1 MPQIPERSKHE
12 TTPGEALFLPQSN
25 EKRKFKLPI
34 ADTTGQVPAKT
45 SPKRPHTGLPVVSR
59 KPDALFVKATV
70 FGIDVECLVDTGST
84 ATILH
89 ADKRHPPSSTLRM
102 ADGNLVKPL
111 GTANFPLVIDNK
123 E

>member
-1 MPQIPERSKHE
+1 MEW
-12 TTPGEALFLPQSN
+12 
-25 EKRKFKLPI
+25 
-34 ADTTGQVPAKT
+34 
-45 SPKRPHTGLPVVSR
+45 
-59 KPDALFVKATV
+59 
-70 FGIDVECLVDTGST
+70 LVDTGST

>member
-1 MPQIPERSKHE
+1 M
-12 TTPGEALFLPQSN
+12 
-25 EKRKFKLPI
+25 
-34 ADTTGQVPAKT
+34 
-45 SPKRPHTGLPVVSR
+45 
-59 KPDALFVKATV
+59 FVKATV

-89 ADKRHPPSSTLRM
+89 ADKYLEIRESVRPVRM

>member
-1 MPQIPERSKHE
+1 M
-12 TTPGEALFLPQSN
+12 
-25 EKRKFKLPI
+25 
-34 ADTTGQVPAKT
+34 PAKT

-89 ADKRHPPSSTLRM
+89 ADKYLEIPESVRPELHPPSSTLRM
-102 ADGNLVKPL
+102 ADGNLVTPL